1 MKIVWLK
8 PKSGYVTDL
17 RSVTLWGTICWGIR
31 YLFDKEEH
39 PDKSELDEFIR
50 RCEDAESNPDF
61 VISSAFPF
69 KQHGKERILY
79 FPNPLLHTDDTVDV
93 DNYFQNALK
102 KHDVADKLE
111 DIERALVIYRLQKK
125 LKKIEFLCQSDFELM
140 LKGELT
146 TNHLLERLLD
156 EYVLKLK
163 HKKSQERERYKKDYI
178 PHENTI
184 RRAAPQRHDYS
195 MTHNTI
201 DRLRGGTLSILDDD
215 NNPSGQLFHASDIWW
230 SDPFD
235 ESESGEPTTGLFF
248 LVEEIAPGSI
258 EKYLAPVLRLLEHWG
273 IGADRTAGKGSF
285 EFKIEDFQLS
295 QPSTNEAN
303 AVLNLSL
310 LSPTPEELDSFENK
324 GKGVFYPFTLENREC
339 KGWTELGGFEKEPV
353 LFFAEGSVFPRP
365 ENMTGSWLGCLRKNS
380 ENHPVAG
387 HPVYD
392 NGFGF
397 MVNLK
402 WNPA

>member
-31 YLFDKEEH
+31 YLFGEE
-39 PDKSELDEFIR
+39 KLEKGFIR
-50 RCEDAESNPDF
+50 RCKDPGSKPDF

-69 KQHGKERILY
+69 KQHGTERILF
-79 FPNPLLHTDDTVDV
+79 FPNPLLHTDDTSDV
-93 DNYFQNALK
+93 DEYFQQALK
-102 KHDVADKLE
+102 EHGVSDGLKN
-111 DIERALVIYRLQKK
+111 IERALVIYRLRKK

-146 TNHLLERLLD
+146 ANHLLERLLD
-156 EYVLKLK
+156 EYARKEA
-163 HKKSQERERYKKDYI
+163 HKKLQERERYKKDYI

-184 RRAAPQRHDYS
+184 QRAAPVRHDYS

-248 LVEEIAPGSI
+248 LVEEIVADSI

-273 IGADRTAGKGSF
+273 IGADRTAGKGAF

-295 QPSTNEAN
+295 QPSANEAN

-310 LSPTPEELDSFENK
+310 LFPTSDDELDFFENK
-324 GKGVFYPFTLENREC
+324 GKNGFYPFTLENRES
-339 KGWTELGGFEKEPV
+339 KGWTEKGGFEKEPS
-353 LFFAEGSVFPRP
+353 LFFVEGSVFPRP